1 MEEQSETTHHGACM
15 PKKEPAPTT
24 AVQPILT
31 AADRDRMALGGQEGF
46 VHGFNLL
53 ASLAE
58 KRIPVPKGR
67 MRTPADTLSIV
78 VSTAC
83 TAVNTASRAGATIET
98 DEDFS
103 PLENQLADTLVAI
116 MAASKA
122 HRLRVA
128 QCAAA
133 KLAAHVRF

>member
-1 MEEQSETTHHGACM
+1 M
-15 PKKEPAPTT
+15 PKEPAPV
-24 AVQPILT
+24 VQPVRT
-31 AADRDRMALGGQEGF
+31 AADRDRAALSGQEGF

-53 ASLAE
+53 ATLAE
-58 KRIPVPKGR
+58 RRIPVPKGR

-83 TAVNTASRAGATIET
+83 TAVNTASRAGAMTET

-103 PLENQLADTLVAI
+103 PLENQLADTLLAI
-116 MAASKA
+116 MAASKS

-133 KLAAHVRF
+133 KLAAQVKF